1 MLMYEPVGR
10 GEVNC
15 GKNLPSDVL
24 NMTSSM
30 VGVRGGYISA
40 RLKTF
45 NGSVSNCREAP
56 ANDADWA

>member
-1 MLMYEPVGR
+1 MLMCEPVGR

-24 NMTSSM
+24 NMASPM
-30 VGVRGGYISA
+30 VGGWGYISA

-56 ANDADWA
+56 ANDADWS